1 MPPTLRDDRLDH
13 YLQLIDD
20 LALSSLKT
28 EYAFATLEDFEI
40 QMETIS
46 PGRNAHL
53 LAGNAVPVSFFICG
67 GNPENA
73 SGARDGLPGRSGD
86 VVQYHGQRPRG
97 SGQS

>member
-40 QMETIS
+40 QMETSVPEAMRTYWREILYLCHF
-46 PGRNAHL
+46 HL
-53 LAGNAVPVSFFICG
+53 WRQSCERGTGF
-67 GNPENA
+67 
-73 SGARDGLPGRSGD
+73 
-86 VVQYHGQRPRG
+86 PRFRTP
-97 SGQS
+97 

>member
-40 QMETIS
+40 QMETS
-46 PGRNAHL
+46 VRGAM
-53 LAGNAVPVSFFICG
+53 V
-67 GNPENA
+67 E
-73 SGARDGLPGRSGD
+73 SG
-86 VVQYHGQRPRG
+86 
-97 SGQS
+97 